1 VGRSG
6 EESRRGRLEH
16 VTLSTPPPQLLCGAA
31 AVCADRL
38 PPLLTRWAAL
48 AAPQSPEAL
57 KLNEEIADLKAQ
69 IKLLDPVR

>member
-1 VGRSG
+1 
-6 EESRRGRLEH
+6 
-16 VTLSTPPPQLLCGAA
+16 LLRGAA

>member
-1 VGRSG
+1 MGRSG
-6 EESRRGRLEH
+6 EESRRGTLEH
-16 VTLSTPPPQLLCGAA
+16 VTLSTPPPQLLRGAA